1 MKCEECMPLFEEHL
15 DGELKE
21 PLAARVAAHINA
33 CTVCAA
39 EFAQLL
45 REQEIY
51 AGYRRE
57 IEVTPALW
65 QGVRAQIEAEKV
77 AESPARTARWLA
89 WLTEAFTLR
98 TQMRPAF
105 TAALVL
111 IALGITTIAVTKYLG
126 QRGQTTLSQVS
137 TAQNNLKQVE
147 INRLTRNK
155 TGGEELA
162 VVTPDEKKTDA
173 PVIVHERQPE
183 KAFPAS
189 ASSRNGNRLPLELTP
204 EAAPTAESITATN
217 LPQPAGDANLEI
229 ARHVEKAQMLL
240 RSFRNVRL
248 AETSHAPD
256 ISYEKEES
264 RKLLYK
270 NIVLRRE
277 AATQGNASAE
287 KVLSTLEPILL
298 DIANLPNRAT
308 ARDVRSIEQ
317 RMRKKEIVA
326 TLQLHSLIA
335 PNSY

>member
-1 MKCEECMPLFEEHL
+1 MKCEDCMPLFEEHL

-21 PLAARVAAHINA
+21 PLAGRVAAHINA

-39 EFAQLL
+39 EFAELL
-45 REQEIY
+45 REQEMY

-57 IEVTPALW
+57 IEITPALW
-65 QGVRAQIEAEKV
+65 QGIRAQIEAEKV
-77 AESPARTARWLA
+77 IESPARPARWLT

-111 IALGITTIAVTKYLG
+111 IALGIATVAVIKYLG
-126 QRGQTTLSQVS
+126 QREQAAWSQAS

-147 INRLTRNK
+147 LNQTTQKKIVEK
-155 TGGEELA
+155 ELA
-162 VVTPDEKKTDA
+162 VVHEK
-173 PVIVHERQPE
+173 QPK
-183 KAFPAS
+183 KAFLANAS
-189 ASSRNGNRLPLELTP
+189 TRSKNRLPLELTP

-287 KVLSTLEPILL
+287 KLLSTLEPILL

-326 TLQLHSLIA
+326 KLQLHSLIA

>member
-1 MKCEECMPLFEEHL
+1 MPLFEEHL

-21 PLAARVAAHINA
+21 PLAGRVAAHINA
-33 CTVCAA
+33 CNLCAA
-39 EFAQLL
+39 EFAELL
-45 REQEIY
+45 REQEMY

-57 IEVTPALW
+57 IEVTPAMW
-65 QGVRAQIEAEKV
+65 QRVRAQIEAEKFV
-77 AESPARTARWLA
+77 ESPARPARWLT
-89 WLTEAFTLR
+89 WLTETFTFR

-105 TAALVL
+105 TTALVL
-111 IALGITTIAVTKYLG
+111 IALGITTVAVIKYLG
-126 QRGQTTLSQVS
+126 QRVQTPWSQVS

-147 INRLTRNK
+147 LNQLAQDK
-155 TGGEELA
+155 TGEEKFA
-162 VVTPDEKKTDA
+162 V
-173 PVIVHERQPE
+173 VHERQPK

-189 ASSRNGNRLPLELTP
+189 APARSGHRLPLELTP
-204 EAAPTAESITATN
+204 EATPAAESITATN

-277 AATQGNASAE
+277 AATQGNARAE
-287 KVLSTLEPILL
+287 KLLSTLEPILL
-298 DIANLPNRAT
+298 DIANLPQRTT